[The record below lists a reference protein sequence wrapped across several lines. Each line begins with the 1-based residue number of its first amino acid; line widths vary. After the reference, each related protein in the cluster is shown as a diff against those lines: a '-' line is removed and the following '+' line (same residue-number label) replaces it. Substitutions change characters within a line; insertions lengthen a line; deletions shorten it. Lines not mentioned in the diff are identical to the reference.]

1 METLAPREMFGE
13 QERLVG
19 GNVRGSIVRAHLQ
32 WVAEYGNT
40 RDRQQLWWGLEDE
53 IDRAFSGRVDAGGW
67 YPFRWLILLDRAIYR
82 QFGNGVDEHA
92 LFEDL
97 GRFSARLNLDT
108 PSDRWSSAAHHEF
121 FESSVLLHRQYQ
133 DFGEAVYQR
142 RGETAGEMVHSQYR
156 CFSRV
161 YCASAVGYYEQC
173 LMQHGAIRV
182 RVTEETCQCLGWDSC
197 RFALKWR

>member
-1 METLAPREMFGE
+1 METLASREMADE
-13 QERLVG
+13 QERLSG

-32 WVAEYGNT
+32 WVTAYGNS
-40 RDRQQLWWGLEDE
+40 RDWQQLWWGLEDE
-53 IDRAFSGRVDAGGW
+53 IDRAFSGSIDDAGW
-67 YPFRWLILLDRAIYR
+67 YPFRWLILLDRAIFR

-97 GRFSARLNLDT
+97 GRFSARVHLGA
-108 PSDRWSSAAHHEF
+108 PSIGWAPPAHHEF
-121 FESSVLLHRQYQ
+121 FERSILLHREYQ
-133 DFGEAVYQR
+133 DFGQVVYR
-142 RGETAGEMVHSQYR
+142 RTGETAGEMVHSQSP

-173 LMQHGAIRV
+173 LMRHGAIKV
-182 RVTEETCQCLGWDSC
+182 TVTEETCKCLGWDSC